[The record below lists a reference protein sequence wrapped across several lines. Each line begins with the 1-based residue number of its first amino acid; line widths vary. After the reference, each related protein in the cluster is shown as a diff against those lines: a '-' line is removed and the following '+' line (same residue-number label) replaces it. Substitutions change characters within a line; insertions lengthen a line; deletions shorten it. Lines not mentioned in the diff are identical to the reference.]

1 LKENAMQLKGRVAI
15 VTGAATG
22 IGLATAKLFLERG
35 ASVVICDLN
44 REKLDAAVAELSKLG
59 AARGYIADVAER
71 AQCDGLAEKVRSEF
85 GRIDI
90 LVNNAGI
97 TADAQFYKMTED
109 QWDRVLNVNLK
120 GCFNMAKAVIL
131 QMMEQKYG
139 KIVHCSSVSAY
150 NGNFGQTNYAASKA
164 AIMGM
169 TRVMGKELGKHG
181 INVNAVAPGS
191 IMTDMYAAVPEEAK
205 QKKLNAIPM
214 RRYGDPEDA
223 AKLIAFLASDDAAYI
238 TAQTITID
246 GGFN

>member
-1 LKENAMQLKGRVAI
+1 MQLKGRVAI

>member
-1 LKENAMQLKGRVAI
+1 MQFKGRVGI

-35 ASVVICDLN
+35 ASVAICDLSQ
-44 REKLDAAVAELSKLG
+44 EKLDAAVVELSKFG
-59 AARGYIADVAER
+59 PARGYIANVAER
-71 AQCDGLAEKVRSEF
+71 AQCNDMAAKVKAEF

-97 TADAQFYKMTED
+97 TSDAQFYKMTEE

-120 GCFNMAKAVIL
+120 GCFNMAKAVIDT
-131 QMMEQKYG
+131 MMEQKYG

-191 IMTDMYAAVPEEAK
+191 IMTSMYDAVPEDIK

-223 AKLIAFLASDDAAYI
+223 AKLIAFLSSDDAAYI